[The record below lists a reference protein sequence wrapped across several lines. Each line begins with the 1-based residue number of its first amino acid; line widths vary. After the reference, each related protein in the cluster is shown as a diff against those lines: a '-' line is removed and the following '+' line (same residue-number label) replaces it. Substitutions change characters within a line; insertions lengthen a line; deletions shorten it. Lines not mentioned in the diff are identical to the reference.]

1 MANDGASSSTRRIP
15 LPPTVKCVEA
25 AEERDEIAPTC
36 RCGVYA
42 ILYKSRTTT
51 NPNRLFFGYPFFK
64 VSEKSSH
71 CKFFLWLDD
80 HVSTI
85 RVLEK
90 FITENEVDDLKV
102 YLGKKVVEQKLID
115 LEKKVLHL
123 ERKKNVN
130 LYLIILAVVSVI
142 FASVIAKLG

>member
-1 MANDGASSSTRRIP
+1 M
-15 LPPTVKCVEA
+15 EA
-25 AEERDEIAPTC
+25 AEEKDEIASTC
-36 RCGVYA
+36 KYGVYT
-42 ILYKSRTTT
+42 ILYKSRTMT
-51 NPNRLFFGYPFFK
+51 NPNRLFFGCPFFK
-64 VSEKSSH
+64 LKNPSH

-90 FITENEVDDLKV
+90 FVTKNEVDDLKV
-102 YLGKKVVEQKLID
+102 YLGKKVVEQKLVD

-130 LYLIILAVVSVI
+130 LYLVILAVVFVI

>member
-1 MANDGASSSTRRIP
+1 MASDGASSSTRCVP

-25 AEERDEIAPTC
+25 VEEKDEIAPTC
-36 RCGVYA
+36 KCGVYYA

-51 NPNRLFFGYPFFK
+51 ISNRLFFRCPFFK
-64 VSEKSSH
+64 LKNFNH

-85 RVLEK
+85 KVLEK
-90 FITENEVDDLKV
+90 FVTENEVDDLKV

-123 ERKKNVN
+123 ERKKNVK
-130 LYLIILAVVSVI
+130 LYLVILVVVSVI
-142 FASVIAKLG
+142 FASVIAKLD

>member
-1 MANDGASSSTRRIP
+1 MGSDGASSSTRRVP

-25 AEERDEIAPTC
+25 AEKKDKIAPTC
-36 RCGVYA
+36 KYGVYA
-42 ILYKSRTTT
+42 ILYKSRTMT
-51 NPNRLFFGYPFFK
+51 NPNRLFFGCPFFK
-64 VSEKSSH
+64 LKNPSH

-90 FITENEVDDLKV
+90 FVTENEVDDLKV
-102 YLGKKVVEQKLID
+102 YLGKKVVEQKLVD

-130 LYLIILAVVSVI
+130 LYLVILAVISVI